1 MAAYRRVYDSRF
13 LQADCQELGSAPEPY
28 AQQSSMGYIYL
39 FRAAVSVLVG
49 PCCPALPNC
58 IDVDVHTA
66 VLLGKWN
73 DDIRNL

>member
-13 LQADCQELGSAPEPY
+13 LQADCQELGSSPEPY

-39 FRAAVSVLVG
+39 SRAAVSVLVG
-49 PCCPALPNC
+49 PCCPALLSC

-66 VLLGKWN
+66 VLLGK
-73 DDIRNL
+73 